1 MSTTV
6 DSTTILMS
14 GDNGNDSNPNNSP
27 HTQYTLSRSEVVRG
41 IANRIIYSRFY
52 SWLYLGMALLSAV
65 SIVLSLIEE
74 CQTIGF
80 IILEIIINIV
90 MIGEVTTRFLALR
103 KIFWKS
109 LYNII
114 DIILVMLCV
123 ITLILILKGGCLHKG
138 EEIFD
143 LTLLIVRNL
152 VQFGRLIVMLRKKEV
167 NRKARNATVDFN
179 NVRES
184 NDSFSDPGEHSI
196 IYDEYDED
204 FL

>member
-1 MSTTV
+1 MSTTA
-6 DSTTILMS
+6 DTTILMPEA
-14 GDNGNDSNPNNSP
+14 NGNDSNLQS
-27 HTQYTLSRSEVVRG
+27 
-41 IANRIIYSRFY
+41 
-52 SWLYLGMALLSAV
+52 
-65 SIVLSLIEE
+65 
-74 CQTIGF
+74 IGF
-80 IILEIIINIV
+80 IILEIIINTV

-103 KIFWKS
+103 NIFWKS
-109 LYNII
+109 LYNIV

-143 LTLLIVRNL
+143 LVLLIVRNL
-152 VQFGRLIVMLRKKEV
+152 VQFSRKKL
-167 NRKARNATVDFN
+167 NRKARNATVDFS